1 MIVSE
6 HNDACPAAWVTELSR
21 YIHSG
26 LQGSARGTGLKTE
39 NPEREWNYTAPWVRL
54 RALASR
60 LVDSCTV
67 DIAAQVTADC
77 ETEKKRKLTF
87 QRASEPLQGV
97 LCDTRPVHIVKITCA
112 HKNASRIVT
121 GKCAI
126 VAAIR

>member
-21 YIHSG
+21 YIHGG

-77 ETEKKRKLTF
+77 GGNIKHHVSLRSSARPNRC
-87 QRASEPLQGV
+87 RAYCVTRV
-97 LCDTRPVHIVKITCA
+97 LCI
-112 HKNASRIVT
+112 S
-121 GKCAI
+121 
-126 VAAIR
+126 